1 MGKTHPEQSEG
12 DGGAHEVIRRT
23 IKFESREKK
32 VEKLKKK
39 LADLEAK
46 DIPKTKSGI
55 VKKIGNIFKIGA
67 GYGLTKESINQY
79 LKGDLS
85 LKDLFFGGL
94 TGPIELS
101 KDVIKGAGE
110 YMQKAD
116 GGMAEMRKKGMGL
129 RMANGGEVPSKF
141 KGFSKLPE
149 SVQEKMSPTLAKKY
163 EKGGVVKKRVKRTK
177 KSRGTGA
184 AIKGTKFKGV
194 F

>member
-1 MGKTHPEQSEG
+1 M
-12 DGGAHEVIRRT
+12 
-23 IKFESREKK
+23 FESREKK

-116 GGMAEMRKKGMGL
+116 G
-129 RMANGGEVPSKF
+129 
-141 KGFSKLPE
+141 
-149 SVQEKMSPTLAKKY
+149 
-163 EKGGVVKKRVKRTK
+163 
-177 KSRGTGA
+177 
-184 AIKGTKFKGV
+184 
-194 F
+194 

>member
-1 MGKTHPEQSEG
+1 MFGSK
-12 DGGAHEVIRRT
+12 
-23 IKFESREKK
+23 EKK
-32 VEKLKKK
+32 IEKLKNKISK
-39 LADLEAK
+39 LEGK
-46 DIPKTKSGI
+46 DIPKTKGSLIKKILVGSGI
-55 VKKIGNIFKIGA
+55 YGGIKEAAEQIAA
-67 GYGLTKESINQY
+67 GDMSV
-79 LKGDLS
+79 
-85 LKDLFFGGL
+85 KDLL
-94 TGPIELS
+94 MSVITSPVT
-101 KDVIKGAGE
+101 VIKDARDF
-110 YMQKAD
+110 MQEDKRDMAM